1 MFNQGSNMKP
11 KNRLQGKPM
20 YLSIRIVGTRF
31 VWIAAAC
38 AVMLTACGKKEPPTV
53 ERIRAI
59 KTHTVE
65 ASRAGLIRKFSGV
78 VEAADK
84 SSISFEVSGNVQEV
98 RVNVGDRVSK
108 GQVLAVLDTRTYK
121 LNVEAAEANLGKAN
135 VQLVDKR
142 SDLDRFQRIARQD
155 PGAISQ
161 TAIEQAEAAYDSA
174 VKNVEFATSQLNLAK
189 RDLAKTV
196 LRAPFDGVIADR
208 FVDAFNEVARGQKLF
223 DIYIEG
229 GMEVAI
235 SIPESEIK
243 GIYAGLDSVIR
254 FPTIPGSEFRG
265 DVTEISSVASVANA
279 FPVKVTISEPDKQI
293 RPGMTA
299 EVTLALEGEGVAG
312 AYSIPIISVVPGD
325 DPRETTGGYV
335 FVYDSV
341 TSTVYDSVTSTV
353 KKTRVFGRV
362 GIRKNNF
369 VATSGIKA
377 GDIIAIAGVSFLEN
391 GQKVKLMREQ
401 Q

>member
-1 MFNQGSNMKP
+1 MKA
-11 KNRLQGKPM
+11 NSCLQRKPM
-20 YLSIRIVGTRF
+20 SANSQAIGARL
-31 VWIAAAC
+31 VWLVAGC
-38 AVMLTACGKKEPPTV
+38 AIILTACGKEEPTTV

-65 ASRAGLIRKFSGV
+65 ESRAGLVRKFSGV

-108 GQVLAVLDTRTYK
+108 GQVLATLDTRTYK
-121 LNVEAAEANLGKAN
+121 LNVEGAEANLGRAK
-135 VQLVDKR
+135 VQLADKR
-142 SDLDRFQRIARQD
+142 SDLDRFQRIAGQD

-161 TAIEQAEAAYDSA
+161 TAIEQAQAAYDSA
-174 VKNVEFATSQLNLAK
+174 NKNVAFATSQLSLAK

-196 LRAPFDGVIADR
+196 LRAPFDGVIAER
-208 FVDAFNEVARGQKLF
+208 FVDAFNEVKRGQRLF

-235 SIPESEIK
+235 SIPESEIE
-243 GIYAGLDSVIR
+243 GVYPGLDGVIR
-254 FPTIPGSEFRG
+254 FPTIAGSEFRG

-279 FPVKVTISEPDKQI
+279 FPVKVTISEPGKQI

-312 AYSIPIISVVPGD
+312 AYLIPLMSVVPGD
-325 DPRETTGGYV
+325 DPRETVGGYV
-335 FVYDSV
+335 FVYDSG
-341 TSTVYDSVTSTV
+341 TSTV
-353 KKTRVFGRV
+353 KKTQVSGRV
-362 GIRKNNF
+362 GIRKNSF
-369 VATSGIKA
+369 VATSGVKA
-377 GDIIAIAGVSFLEN
+377 GDIIAIAGVSFLED
-391 GQKVKLMREQ
+391 GQKVKLMRRQ